1 MEISVLKIRKSK
13 SRRKKEQDTW
23 SVRATL
29 EPVTRD
35 EQFSQ
40 DPISHN
46 RKLAKVRERG
56 FTEAT
61 NALSPNYH
69 SVLRH

>member
-1 MEISVLKIRKSK
+1 MEISVLKIRNLEEK
-13 SRRKKEQDTW
+13 RNNTW